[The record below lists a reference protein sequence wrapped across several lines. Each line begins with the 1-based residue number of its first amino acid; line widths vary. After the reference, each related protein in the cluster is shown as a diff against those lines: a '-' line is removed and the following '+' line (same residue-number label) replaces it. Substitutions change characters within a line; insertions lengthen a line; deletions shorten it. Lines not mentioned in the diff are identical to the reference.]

1 MAIFTRLETDLCKRT
16 LENLDFIEAAQKE
29 GKKVY
34 EATQLFN
41 SLLGIIV
48 NVKES
53 KTKEGRINLFTAL
66 YNITID
72 EEIKEKWKIPIEYK
86 EGSVGDLIYKMR
98 NSIAHIDIKFVGN
111 GTADIESIKFYLD
124 KYDKTQYLVFPIKDL
139 NIFIRNL
146 CEYVKEH
153 GEMNP

>member
-53 KTKEGRINLFTAL
+53 RGKNGRKDLFSEL
-66 YNITID
+66 YNIKID
-72 EEIKEKWKIPIEYK
+72 EKIKEKWRIPICCRK
-86 EGSVGDLIYKMR
+86 KSIGSLTNAMR

-124 KYDKTQYLVFPIKDL
+124 KYDKNQYLVFPIKDL